1 MQGTS
6 VTEGRYYTI
15 SGAAKELGKH
25 RLTVSHWIKDGEFPA
40 TRIGNAVMISEEVLL
55 DMAARPDRRDRPPRG
70 NAVVQGVQ
78 KISGT
83 YYTIEGAAL
92 ELGKHRNTISRWI
105 KEGRLPA
112 IRLGSAV
119 LIPEEAIRALSRNAQ
134 SEVERPD

>member
-15 SGAAKELGKH
+15 SEAAIELGKH
-25 RLTVSHWIKDGEFPA
+25 RNTVSHWINEGEFPA

-55 DMAARPDRRDRPPRG
+55 DMAARSDRRDRPPRG

-83 YYTIEGAAL
+83 YYTIEGVAV

-105 KEGRLPA
+105 KEGRLPI
-112 IRLGSAV
+112 IRIGNSA
-119 LIPEEAIRALSRNAQ
+119 LIPEEAIRTLSSQIDVQESA
-134 SEVERPD
+134 E